1 MSQCMDG
8 GFFFFFFKGLYL
20 SRQAMV
26 FCTNQ
31 ISVDQQEKKSQ
42 QIKTVN
48 FSSHKTFFCL
58 PMEKEEVGKITCEKE
73 KNIKKK
79 KGTCFSCLKILI
91 RNSIPN
97 VCGVKV
103 F

>member
-8 GFFFFFFKGLYL
+8 VFFFFYL
-20 SRQAMV
+20 KDYICQDRLWYSVLIKYQ
-26 FCTNQ
+26 Q
-31 ISVDQQEKKSQ
+31 ISRKKKSQ

-48 FSSHKTFFCL
+48 FSSHKTFFFL

-79 KGTCFSCLKILI
+79 KEH
-91 RNSIPN
+91 
-97 VCGVKV
+97 V
-103 F
+103 FHV